1 MWSRIIV
8 VAFWFSVAAVFALA
22 AAGCASP
29 MPERATIDLA
39 QHQAEVRR
47 GDAEARRDLPS
58 GDRRDAAVSWCAS
71 CGLALS
77 GKAALCRHHAV
88 AYGEDWAV
96 ANRIICDLIHRGVVP
111 AASVRS

>member
-1 MWSRIIV
+1 
-8 VAFWFSVAAVFALA
+8 
-22 AAGCASP
+22 
-29 MPERATIDLA
+29 
-39 QHQAEVRR
+39 
-47 GDAEARRDLPS
+47 
-58 GDRRDAAVSWCAS
+58 VSWCAF

-88 AYGEDWAV
+88 AYGQDWAV